1 MTPFELGLVL
11 VSALLHASWNTA
23 TKGSENPTAFLLG
36 IEVLTAVVSLPLL
49 FLFVF
54 SEIATQV
61 WWLLAGTGVTHSLYA
76 FWLTRAY
83 VHGELTLV
91 YPIAR
96 STPAFVPLLAI
107 PLLGE
112 SVSIS
117 GAAGIALVVC
127 GIWAVQTEGRL
138 RIGEL
143 TSLGA
148 IFAYL
153 TLATTVVYSL
163 IDKQSM
169 HLLGEAAWSSPVP
182 RAIVYMV
189 LLYYFYIPLFAALS
203 LPKVGWRAVQT
214 VLRRETGA
222 VVGSALCGVASYS
235 LILHVMQTAPVSY
248 VVAVRQSSVLFA
260 VLLGVLFLR
269 ERPGRVRVLGAA
281 STVAGVA
288 LISFY
293 A

>member
-1 MTPFELGLVL
+1 MTSLEVGLVL
-11 VSALLHASWNTA
+11 LSALLHASWNTA

-36 IEVLTAVVSLPLL
+36 IEVLTAVVSIPLL
-49 FLFVF
+49 FLFEL
-54 SEIATQV
+54 SEIPTAV
-61 WWLLAGTGVTHSLYA
+61 WWLLAGTGVTHALYA
-76 FWLTRAY
+76 YWLSRAY

-112 SVSIS
+112 SVSLL

-138 RIGEL
+138 RLGEL
-143 TSLGA
+143 ASLGA

-153 TLATTVVYSL
+153 TLATTVAYSL

-169 HLLGEAAWSSPVP
+169 HLLGEAQWSGPAP

-189 LLYYFYIPLFAALS
+189 LLYYFYIPFFAALS
-203 LPKVGWRAVQT
+203 LPKVGWRAVRT
-214 VLRRETGA
+214 VMRRETPA
-222 VVGSALCGVASYS
+222 VIGSALCGVASYT
-235 LILHVMQTAPVSY
+235 LILQVMQTAPVSY

-260 VLLGVLFLR
+260 VVLSVLFLR

-281 STVAGVA
+281 ATVAGVA
-288 LISFY
+288 LISLY

>member
-1 MTPFELGLVL
+1 MTPFELGLIL

-49 FLFVF
+49 FLFEF
-54 SEIATQV
+54 SEIPTQV
-61 WWLLAGTGVTHSLYA
+61 WWLLAGTGVTHALYA

-112 SVSIS
+112 SVSSS

-127 GIWAVQTEGRL
+127 GIWAIQTEGSL
-138 RIGEL
+138 RVGEL

-169 HLLGEAAWSSPVP
+169 HLLGEAEWSGPVP

-203 LPKVGWRAVQT
+203 LPKVGWRAVQK
-214 VLRRETGA
+214 VLRRETLT
-222 VVGSALCGVASYS
+222 VIGSALCGVASYT

-281 STVAGVA
+281 ATVAGVA
-288 LISFY
+288 LISLH